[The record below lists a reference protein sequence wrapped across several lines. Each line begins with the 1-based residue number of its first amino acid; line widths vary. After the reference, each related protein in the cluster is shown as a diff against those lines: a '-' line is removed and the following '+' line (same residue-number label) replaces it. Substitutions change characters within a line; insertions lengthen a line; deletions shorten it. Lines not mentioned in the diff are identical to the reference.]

1 MLLHKGQLTVD
12 CRKYDLILGDT
23 ADQKMNGSVEIKEI
37 KIRFSLTT
45 GTFFSVKTVQ
55 SELRKTMLYRLTS
68 NNEHTNNTWY
78 HKFHNMQQ
86 NNNTQH

>member
-45 GTFFSVKTVQ
+45 GTFFF
-55 SELRKTMLYRLTS
+55 SENCAK
-68 NNEHTNNTWY
+68 
-78 HKFHNMQQ
+78 
-86 NNNTQH
+86 